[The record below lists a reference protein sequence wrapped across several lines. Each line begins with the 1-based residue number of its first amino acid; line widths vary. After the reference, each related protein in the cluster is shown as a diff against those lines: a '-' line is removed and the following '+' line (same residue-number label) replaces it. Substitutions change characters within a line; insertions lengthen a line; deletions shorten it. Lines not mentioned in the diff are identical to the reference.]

1 MKRCAFFSF
10 IVTVFCLMFLFSVV
24 PLSSHAQ
31 EKVINLSFSN
41 FFPTSHKNSIIM
53 DQWCKEVEKRTKGK
67 VKITYYPG
75 AVLTPAGQTYDS
87 VINGIA
93 DIGESVLGYTKG
105 RFPLTEV
112 IDLPLGYK
120 NAYVATKMINAYFK
134 KFNPKEFEKVK
145 VMYLHAHGPGIL
157 FTKKPVK
164 NLEDLK
170 GMKVRSTGFSAKV
183 AAALGASPVAMPQTE
198 SYEAL
203 RTGIVQGILNPIE
216 AMKGW
221 KIGEVVNYTV
231 ENYGSAYSTSFFV
244 VMNKQKWNA
253 LPPDIK
259 KTIES
264 INEEWIERQGRL
276 WDEIDREGREFMV
289 QRKNKFITLSKEED
303 ARWAE
308 KVKPVINEYVNELKT
323 KGLPGEEALKFCI
336 NYLKTNQK

>member
-1 MKRCAFFSF
+1 MKRCAFFSS
-10 IVTVFCLMFLFSVV
+10 IVTVFCLMFVFSVV

-53 DQWCKEVEKRTKGK
+53 DQWCKEVEKRTKGR

-157 FTKKPVK
+157 FTKKPVN

-244 VMNKQKWNA
+244 VMNKQKWNS

-289 QRKNKFITLSKEED
+289 QRKNKFIALSKDED

-308 KVKPVINEYVNELKT
+308 KVKPVINEYVSELKT

-336 NYLKTNQK
+336 NYLKANQK

>member
-10 IVTVFCLMFLFSVV
+10 IVTVFCLMFVFSVV

-53 DQWCKEVEKRTKGK
+53 DQWCKEVEKRTKGR

-120 NAYVATKMINAYFK
+120 NAYVATRMINAYFK
-134 KFNPKEFEKVK
+134 KFNPKEFDKVK

-157 FTKKPVK
+157 FTKKPVN

-244 VMNKQKWNA
+244 VMNKQKWNS

-264 INEEWIERQGRL
+264 LNEEWIERQGRL

-308 KVKPVINEYVNELKT
+308 KVKPVINEYVSELKT